1 MIPLLLAVACTVS
14 LFLFMRGFP
23 LVGVNP
29 VHAVLVSYLTC
40 VLTGLALLPDSGQ
53 LRTVDWLGL
62 PTLLT
67 FSLGAVFVAT
77 FLLIGQTTLK
87 VGVTAASLAMNVAL
101 VVPVLFSLFVFRNA
115 SKEFTLLNYLGL
127 VLAVVAVALAS
138 VQKPGPGRGSV
149 AKGAMLLP
157 LVLFAVAGANST
169 LINFM
174 SMTFYK
180 PDQSALFTAIACM
193 GAILVSMAVLSW
205 RAAFAGDTISWRS
218 VAGGLVLGVPNA
230 LSLYFLLAALQS
242 FGNSGAFVFPIFNI
256 LNMLAAS
263 GSARLLFGEKLL
275 PVNRLGLAMAVVAVG
290 LISYQEIGSAFP
302 RFFP

>member
-1 MIPLLLAVACTVS
+1 MIPLLLAVACLVS

-23 LVGVNP
+23 RIGVNP
-29 VHAVLVSYLTC
+29 VHAVLFSYLSC
-40 VLTGLALLPDSGQ
+40 VLTGLVLLPDSGQ
-53 LRTVDWLGL
+53 LRAVDWLGL

-67 FSLGAVFVAT
+67 FALGAVFVAS
-77 FLLIGQTTLK
+77 FLLIGKTTLD
-87 VGVTAASLAMNVAL
+87 VSVTAASLATNVAL

-115 SKEFTLLNYLGL
+115 AKDFTPLNYLGL

-138 VQKPGPGRGSV
+138 VQRPEPSRGAV

-157 LVLFAVAGANST
+157 LVLFTVAGANST

-174 SMTFYK
+174 SMTYYK

-205 RAAFAGDTISWRS
+205 RVAFAGDTISWRS

-263 GSARLLFGEKLL
+263 AAARLLFGEKLL
-275 PVNRLGLAMAVVAVG
+275 PVNRLGLALAVVAVG
-290 LISYQEIGSAFP
+290 LISYQEIGLLA
-302 RFFP
+302 R